1 MDLYK
6 IICPYCDFQNI
17 ASEYVEGYQ
26 AAMCGRCAQPFVIL
40 TKMSPQFTSLRVV
53 GFVDVPSRI
62 PTLEEIEED
71 AKYYAKHP
79 EELDAIECNDCIE
92 CNGAEQTP
100 TLCEQNNKDVNKS
113 DDGLNKCSKCGMAYE
128 ELGIT
133 NGVCP
138 VCFLDEDSV
147 KGIDADSIPPEIP
160 FKSIATNPHVLYRV
174 SDGLVEI
181 KYRDNKQV
189 VLSRDEIYLLFKE
202 TDRIPAITAMLGK
215 VGNKPK
221 ITGVNIFLKHM
232 DEGLIPEFPNTKSED
247 DDADFKPML
256 SSVVNT
262 RCNYDGSK
270 IGGWS

>member
-1 MDLYK
+1 MNAYMSTTPVP
-6 IICPYCDFQNI
+6 CRYCKTYNTVNVKYEGYELIHCTECQRPFVVHLRLI
-17 ASEYVEGYQ
+17 PEFKVLGVEG
-26 AAMCGRCAQPFVIL
+26 CA
-40 TKMSPQFTSLRVV
+40 
-53 GFVDVPSRI
+53 DI
-62 PTLEEIEED
+62 PTIPSPKEIEDD
-71 AKYYAKHP
+71 AKYYSEHP
-79 EELDAIECNDCIE
+79 EELEETICND
-92 CNGAEQTP
+92 AEQTP
-100 TLCEQNNKDVNKS
+100 VSCEQNT
-113 DDGLNKCSKCGMAYE
+113 DGMNKCSKCGLAYE
-128 ELGIT
+128 DHGIT
-133 NGVCP
+133 NGICP

-147 KGIDADSIPPEIP
+147 KGIRADSIPPEIP
-160 FKSIATNPHVLYRV
+160 FRSIPGQHVQYRIKS
-174 SDGLVEI
+174 GLVEI

-202 TDRIPAITAMLGK
+202 TDRIPAITALLGK

-232 DEGLIPEFPNTKSED
+232 DEGLIPEFPNTKSDD